1 AGPGEARLPVP
12 ARLPAAPPQ
21 APTEQATRSVTMTTA
36 ARRGSAVTIPFEVLS
51 ESGGLPA
58 YDLPAALAT
67 IYGGTLGFTA
77 PCLYAN
83 FVSSVDGVVSL
94 GHEHPS
100 SGGVISGGSLADRFV
115 MGLLRVCADAVL
127 IGAGTLRGS
136 PGHVWTPGHVYPPG
150 ADDFTEVRRHLG
162 RSLDPVLFVVT
173 ASGDLDVTHP
183 GLRAGSVILTGDAG
197 AKRMRGRLPDGVVVR
212 SLGDLSHLPIELVV
226 DAV

>member
-77 PCLYAN
+77 PRLYAN

-100 SGGVISGGSLADRFV
+100 SGGAISGGSLADRFV
-115 MGLLRVCADAVL
+115 MGLLRACADAVL

-150 ADDFTEVRRHLG
+150 ADHFTELRHHHLG
-162 RSLDPVLFVVT
+162 RSLDPVLCVVT
-173 ASGDLDVTHP
+173 ASGDLDATHP

-197 AKRMRGRLPDGVVVR
+197 A
-212 SLGDLSHLPIELVV
+212 
-226 DAV
+226 